1 MRARRIAAPRGARGA
16 SRGLQAR
23 AVGRDPAVGYGCAV
37 LLRYA
42 HPGRALYYLP
52 RGARPRGDHL
62 RARLARAEAG
72 GRTLRPRAGG
82 RPGFGSL
89 AACEVRDRHPRRGH
103 LRHRLRARRGEPAR
117 PCDLRLAGGGTR
129 GLMSASDPGRENM
142 LDGENVVLAY
152 SGGLDTSVCLKWL
165 EERGAKP
172 YALYLDLGQGEPA
185 GDVRSKALEIGASDA
200 FVRDARAEFAEE
212 YVAPAIKANA
222 LYGGRYPLFTAL
234 ARPLIAKKLVEAA
247 REVGATHI
255 AHGSTGKGND
265 QVRFDVTTASIA
277 PDLTVVAPVRD
288 WNMNRPEEIE
298 YAREHGIPVPV
309 TRESPYS
316 VDANLWGRSIE
327 AGPLEDPDHEP
338 TEDVFELTTAP
349 EEAPDEPRYVEIGFQ
364 EGLPVS
370 LDGEELALVELI
382 AQLNRVAGEHGVGR
396 IDMIED
402 RLVGI
407 KSREVYEAP
416 AALAIIQSHREL
428 ETLTLTKDVLRF
440 KSSVEQRYAELTYDG
455 LWFTPLKTALDAF
468 IEETQKTV
476 TGTVRLKLFKGSSPV
491 AGRTAPQ
498 ALYNKDLA
506 TYDPNSTFDEA
517 SAAGFIA
524 LWGLPARQWAGVNGG
539 IEDPSSIES
548 KLQG

>member
-1 MRARRIAAPRGARGA
+1 
-16 SRGLQAR
+16 
-23 AVGRDPAVGYGCAV
+23 
-37 LLRYA
+37 
-42 HPGRALYYLP
+42 
-52 RGARPRGDHL
+52 
-62 RARLARAEAG
+62 
-72 GRTLRPRAGG
+72 
-82 RPGFGSL
+82 
-89 AACEVRDRHPRRGH
+89 
-103 LRHRLRARRGEPAR
+103 
-117 PCDLRLAGGGTR
+117 
-129 GLMSASDPGRENM
+129 MSANDLQGGSV
-142 LDGENVVLAY
+142 LDGKKVVLAY

-165 EERGAKP
+165 EQRGAIP

-185 GDVRSKALEIGASDA
+185 GDVKKKAIEIGAADA
-200 FVRDARAEFAEE
+200 FVRDAKAEFAAE

-234 ARPLIAKKLVEAA
+234 GRPLIAKKLVEAA

-316 VDANLWGRSIE
+316 VDANLWGRSVE

-338 TEDVFELTTAP
+338 TEDVFELTAAP
-349 EEAPDEPRYVEIGFQ
+349 EEAPEEPRYVEIGFT
-364 EGLPVS
+364 EGLPTS
-370 LDGEELALVELI
+370 LDNEELPPVELI
-382 AQLNRVAGEHGVGR
+382 AELNAIAGAHGVGR

-407 KSREVYEAP
+407 KSREIYEAP
-416 AALAIIQSHREL
+416 AALTIIQAHREL

-440 KSSVEQRYAELTYDG
+440 KASVEQRYAELAYEG

-468 IEETQKTV
+468 VDETQRTV
-476 TGTVRLKLFKGSSPV
+476 TGSVRLKLYRGSSTV
-491 AGRTAPQ
+491 AGRTAPH

-517 SAAGFIA
+517 AAAGFIT
-524 LWGLPARQWAGVNGG
+524 LWGLPARQWAAVNGTHRNSRLL
-539 IEDPSSIES
+539 DQP
-548 KLQG
+548 

>member
-1 MRARRIAAPRGARGA
+1 
-16 SRGLQAR
+16 
-23 AVGRDPAVGYGCAV
+23 
-37 LLRYA
+37 
-42 HPGRALYYLP
+42 
-52 RGARPRGDHL
+52 
-62 RARLARAEAG
+62 
-72 GRTLRPRAGG
+72 
-82 RPGFGSL
+82 
-89 AACEVRDRHPRRGH
+89 
-103 LRHRLRARRGEPAR
+103 
-117 PCDLRLAGGGTR
+117 
-129 GLMSASDPGRENM
+129 M
-142 LDGENVVLAY
+142 LEGKKVVLAY

-165 EERGAKP
+165 EQRGATP

-185 GDVRSKALEIGASDA
+185 EDVRNKAIDIGASDA
-200 FVRDARAEFAEE
+200 FVRDAKAEFAEE

-222 LYGGRYPLFTAL
+222 LYGGKYPLFTAL
-234 ARPLIAKKLVEAA
+234 GRPLIARKLVEAA

-288 WNMNRPEEIE
+288 WNMSRPQEIE
-298 YAREHGIPVPV
+298 YAREHGVPVPV
-309 TRESPYS
+309 TKESPYS

-327 AGPLEDPDHEP
+327 AGPLEDPGHEP
-338 TEDVFELTTAP
+338 TEDVFELTASP
-349 EEAPDEPRYVEIGFQ
+349 ENAPDEPRYVEVGFE
-364 EGLPVS
+364 EGLPTS
-370 LDGEELALVELI
+370 LDGEELPLVELI
-382 AQLNRVAGEHGVGR
+382 AELNRVAGEHGVGR
-396 IDMIED
+396 VDMIED

-407 KSREVYEAP
+407 KSREIYEAP
-416 AALAIIQSHREL
+416 AALAIVQAHREL

-440 KSSVEQRYAELTYDG
+440 KSTVEQRYAELTYDG

-476 TGTVRLKLFKGSSPV
+476 TGTVRLKLYKGSSTV

-506 TYDPNSTFDEA
+506 TYDPNSTFDETA
-517 SAAGFIA
+517 AAGFIA

-539 IEDPSSIES
+539 IEPDPSSIKS